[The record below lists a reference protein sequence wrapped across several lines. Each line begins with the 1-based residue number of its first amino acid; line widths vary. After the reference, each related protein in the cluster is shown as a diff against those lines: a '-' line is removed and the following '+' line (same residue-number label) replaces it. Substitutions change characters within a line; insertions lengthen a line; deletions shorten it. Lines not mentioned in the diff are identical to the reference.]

1 MMRKGP
7 EVIIID
13 DDRCTLEINKLT
25 VKTVLPGAEIR
36 GFLSAR
42 AALEYFRNIDTDGHE
57 SDNEKGIIV
66 SDLHMPVVD
75 GFQFLDE
82 FAFLPPTIQN
92 RFVIFIVS
100 ADARFADAKLLIKKP
115 NLAGFFSKPLSV
127 KKFVTLLRKVGYSV

>member
-1 MMRKGP
+1 MSKGP

-13 DDRCTLEINKLT
+13 DDRCTLEMNKLT
-25 VKTVLPGAEIR
+25 VKTVLPRAEIR

-42 AALEYFRNIDTDGHE
+42 AALEYLRNIDPDSLQSGG
-57 SDNEKGIIV
+57 EKSVIV

-82 FAFLPPTIQN
+82 FAYLPPAVQN
-92 RFVIFIVS
+92 RYVIFVLS
-100 ADARFADAKLLIKKP
+100 ADARFADAKLLMNKP

-127 KKFVTLLRKVGYSV
+127 KKFVTLLRNVGYSV

>member
-1 MMRKGP
+1 MSKGP

-13 DDRCTLEINKLT
+13 DDRCTLEMNKLT
-25 VKTVLPGAEIR
+25 VKTVLPQAEIR

-42 AALEYFRNIDTDGHE
+42 AALEYLRNIDPDSLQSGG
-57 SDNEKGIIV
+57 EKSVIV

-82 FAFLPPTIQN
+82 FAYLPPAVQN
-92 RFVIFIVS
+92 RYVIFVLS
-100 ADARFADAKLLIKKP
+100 ADARFADAKLLMNKP

-127 KKFVTLLRKVGYSV
+127 KKFVTLLRNVGYSV

>member
-1 MMRKGP
+1 MSKRP

-13 DDRCTLEINKLT
+13 DDRCTLELNKLT
-25 VKTVLPGAEIR
+25 VKSVIPEAEIR

-42 AALEYFRNIDTDGHE
+42 AALEYLRNIDPDDPDTDRT
-57 SDNEKGIIV
+57 KGIIV

-82 FAFLPPTIQN
+82 FALLPPVLCN
-92 RFVIFIVS
+92 RYTIFILS
-100 ADARFADAKLLIKKP
+100 ADARYADAKELTKKP
-115 NLAGFFSKPLSV
+115 NLAGFFSKPLTI

>member
-1 MMRKGP
+1 MGP

-13 DDRCTLEINKLT
+13 DDRCTLEMSKLT
-25 VKTVLPGAEIR
+25 VTRVLANAEIR

-42 AALEYFRNIDTDGHE
+42 AALEYLRNIDPDSLETDC
-57 SDNEKGIIV
+57 EKRIIV

-82 FAFLPPTIQN
+82 FALLPAAVRN
-92 RFVIFIVS
+92 LYVIFILS
-100 ADARFADAKLLIKKP
+100 ADARFADARHLMNKP

-127 KKFVTLLRKVGYSV
+127 SKFVTLLRKVGYPV